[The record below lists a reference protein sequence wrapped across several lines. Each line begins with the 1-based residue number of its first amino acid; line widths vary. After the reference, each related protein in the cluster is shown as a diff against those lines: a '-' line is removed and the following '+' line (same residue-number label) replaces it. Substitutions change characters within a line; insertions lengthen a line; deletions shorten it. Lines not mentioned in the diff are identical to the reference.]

1 MNIFDYLN
9 YYGKYTFDEK
19 PFNEIDNVIFSELAY
34 VDFNGI
40 VSNDNRHKI
49 RLKDAAKSYLDSKGN
64 VIKND
69 ILPIVE
75 SLKLLVAAKDTD
87 RFKDILLYNYKNNIT
102 DKCQFSCLT
111 FEINKRLVYVS
122 FEGTDKV
129 ISGWIENARMSY
141 EYPVLAQSYAV
152 NYLNKYFKHTYKRII
167 VGGHSKGGNLALAS
181 ALGCKK
187 SIYKKIINIY
197 SNDGQGLRKEETSL
211 KRYKDLLKK
220 YIHIVPYNSI
230 VGMLLCHDMY
240 YISVDSD
247 RKPGMSH
254 LMSSWLIDYDH
265 FKTRETSK
273 FSKVID
279 EGVNTWIDK
288 YDMDSRKEF
297 VDSLS
302 EVLKNN
308 GVITLIDFIGN
319 RRLILDVLKSTKD
332 INPKVKEM
340 TLDLIKTLGKLNITN

>member
-9 YYGKYTFDEK
+9 YYGKYTFDDK
-19 PFNEIDNVIFSELAY
+19 PFNEIDNAIFSELAY

-40 VSNDNRHKI
+40 VSNDNKHKI
-49 RLKDAAKSYLDSKGN
+49 RLKDAAKAYLDFKGN
-64 VIKND
+64 IITND
-69 ILPIVE
+69 IITVKE
-75 SLKLLVAAKDTD
+75 SLKLLIAAKDTD

-129 ISGWIENARMSY
+129 ISGWIENAKMSY
-141 EYPVLAQSYAV
+141 EYPVLAHSYAI

-167 VGGHSKGGNLALAS
+167 VGGHSKGGNLALVS

-187 SIYKKIINIY
+187 SIYKRIINIY
-197 SNDGQGLRKEETSL
+197 SNDGQGLRKEETNL
-211 KRYKDLLKK
+211 KRYNDLLKK

-230 VGMLLCHDMY
+230 VGMLLYHDMY
-240 YISVDSD
+240 YLSVDSD
-247 RKPGMSH
+247 KKPGVSH
-254 LMSSWLIDYDH
+254 LITNWKIDYDH
-265 FKTRETSK
+265 FKTREISK

-288 YDMDSRKEF
+288 YDNDSKREF
-297 VDSLS
+297 VNSLGQ
-302 EVLKNN
+302 VLKKN
-308 GVITLIDFIGN
+308 GVITLIDFISN
-319 RRLILDVLKSTKD
+319 KRLILDVLKSVKD
-332 INPKVKEM
+332 VDPLVKNM
-340 TLDLIKTLGKLNITN
+340 TLDLIKIIGKLNITN